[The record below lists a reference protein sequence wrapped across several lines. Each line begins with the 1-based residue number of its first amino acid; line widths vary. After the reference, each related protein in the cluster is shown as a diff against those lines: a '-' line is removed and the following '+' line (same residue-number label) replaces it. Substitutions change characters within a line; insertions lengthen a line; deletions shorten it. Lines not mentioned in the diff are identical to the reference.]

1 MWLRNKGV
9 EGVEKNYIPQLMME
23 GVKTQGLCNS
33 LHANITIHMKKTF
46 TVCGANMTNNE
57 NTNAF

>member
-1 MWLRNKGV
+1 
-9 EGVEKNYIPQLMME
+9 MME
-23 GVKTQGLCNS
+23 GVKTQGLCNP
-33 LHANITIHMKKTF
+33 LHANITIHMEETF